1 MESVAIIGTG
11 ISGMACGHFLHRRC
25 DVTFYEKNDYVGGH
39 TNTVTVTENGREIP
53 IDTGFMV
60 YNEVTYPHLTALF
73 RDLDVP
79 TKNTSM
85 SFSVQHVSSGLDFSG
100 SGLNGLFAQ
109 RRNLLKPSYYS
120 MLRQIDR
127 FNTECL
133 EVLEQE
139 KYREYSLFQYVRE
152 KGYCDDFLMR
162 YVIPMSSAVWSTPPD
177 AMLQFPAFT
186 LVKFFQNHGF
196 LGLSTQH
203 QWKTVVGGSRTYRDR
218 LIAPFR
224 DRIYT
229 KRAAVRVGR
238 ANDVAF
244 VVDSDGHRA
253 FYDRVIVACHAD
265 QAFALL
271 ESPTLREQ
279 ELLAPFR
286 YQKNRATLHVDVSVM
301 PRTRR
306 AWSSWNYRI
315 GKRPDHSSAATSV
328 IYWMNSLQHVS
339 QTQNYFISIDDPG
352 WVRPEMVLRTIDY
365 EHPIFSLEAIHAQK
379 SLGELNATGPIYY
392 CGSYFGYG
400 FHEDALASAIELCQ
414 GLAVQGMAA

>member
-1 MESVAIIGTG
+1 MESIAIIGTG
-11 ISGMACGHFLHRRC
+11 IAGMACGHFLHRRC
-25 DVTFYEKNDYVGGH
+25 AVTFYERNDYIGGH

-60 YNEVTYPHLTALF
+60 YNEVTYRHLTALF
-73 RDLDVP
+73 RELDVP

-85 SFSVQHVSSGLDFSG
+85 SFSVQHVPSGLEFSG

-109 RRNLLKPSYYS
+109 RRNLLRPSYYS
-120 MLRQIDR
+120 LLRQIHR

-139 KYREYSLFQYVRE
+139 KYREYTLFRYVSE
-152 KGYCDDFLMR
+152 KGYGDDFLKR
-162 YVIPMSSAVWSTPPD
+162 YAVPMSSAVWSTPPD

-196 LGLSTQH
+196 LGLNTQH

-224 DRIYT
+224 DRIHT
-229 KRAAVRVGR
+229 RRAAVRVGHANGR
-238 ANDVAF
+238 AV
-244 VVDSDGHRA
+244 VVDSQGHRA
-253 FYDRVIVACHAD
+253 FYDRVILACHAD
-265 QAFALL
+265 EAFALL
-271 ESPTLREQ
+271 ESPTPREQ
-279 ELLAPFR
+279 ELLRPFR
-286 YQKNRATLHVDVSVM
+286 YQKNRATLHMDASVM
-301 PRTRR
+301 PHTRR

-315 GKRPDHSSAATSV
+315 GARPENGRTATSV

-339 QTQNYFISIDDPG
+339 QTQDYFVSIDDPG

-365 EHPIFSLEAIHAQK
+365 EHPVFSLEAIRAQK
-379 SLGELNATGPIYY
+379 SLGELNASGPIYY

-400 FHEDALASAIELCQ
+400 FHEDALASAVELCR
-414 GLAVQGMAA
+414 GLALQGIAA